1 MKELPTKPYFIRA
14 IYEWCID
21 NNLTPYLLV
30 RADDEIYIPIGR
42 IVNNEITFNISRSA
56 VSKLTLGNDAIHF
69 SARFNGILSD
79 IFLPIGTIKEIFASE
94 TGQGMFFLLEETSGV
109 KLKEI
114 NLECIS
120 KPESTSHILTLPSN
134 KKHQL
139 RVVK

>member
-30 RADDEIYIPIGR
+30 RADDEICIPIGR
-42 IVNNEITFNISRSA
+42 IVNNEITFNIGHSA

-69 SARFNGILSD
+69 SARFNGLLSD

-94 TGQGMFFLLEETSGV
+94 TGQGMSF
-109 KLKEI
+109 
-114 NLECIS
+114 C
-120 KPESTSHILTLPSN
+120 
-134 KKHQL
+134 
-139 RVVK
+139 

>member
-42 IVNNEITFNISRSA
+42 IVNNEITFNIGHSA

-69 SARFNGILSD
+69 SARFNGVLQD

-94 TGQGMFFLLEETSGV
+94 TGQGMSFLLEETSEI

-114 NLECIS
+114 NLECIP